1 MVGCERR
8 RDTTLVAAPKDYLIG
23 PVFSARPHLGQRRV
37 VIGEREYIIGGF
49 DPFDPTAHPPALD
62 VRHARAVFSLLSF
75 RKQGEKTQ
83 LIRFSFYEF
92 CRQYANSNGGR
103 YARAILKILGD
114 LAKSYIRITDTNTG
128 RGHQYR
134 LIERVDI
141 ETRLPRRRDSKL
153 ALSNQQEMFFNGCTL
168 SPEFAGLLDNIAE
181 LQYLKLDVFTKIR
194 APLAQAIYLYIPSR
208 AHHRTEANPFEI
220 NLTNLLREV
229 SYPIP
234 KHKSVRYKIFTQ
246 REDIGHSIVQQL
258 DGLEM
263 VRGNFRVRVVET
275 NDGEDYKLQ
284 AWAERGEQKKLIA
297 SNSKLRAA
305 WIASGRSP
313 AEFEQ
318 RLANAVPLDSHELD
332 LLEMAAFRVQGNERF
347 LMIAKALL
355 PRSQF
360 LELLHEAKGDELE
373 GRQAKKNPTARLIWR
388 IKSAIKSPISIPL
401 SRSSGLDN

>member
-1 MVGCERR
+1 
-8 RDTTLVAAPKDYLIG
+8 
-23 PVFSARPHLGQRRV
+23 
-37 VIGEREYIIGGF
+37 
-49 DPFDPTAHPPALD
+49 
-62 VRHARAVFSLLSF
+62 
-75 RKQGEKTQ
+75 
-83 LIRFSFYEF
+83 
-92 CRQYANSNGGR
+92 
-103 YARAILKILGD
+103 
-114 LAKSYIRITDTNTG
+114 
-128 RGHQYR
+128 
-134 LIERVDI
+134 
-141 ETRLPRRRDSKL
+141 
-153 ALSNQQEMFFNGCTL
+153 
-168 SPEFAGLLDNIAE
+168 
-181 LQYLKLDVFTKIR
+181 
-194 APLAQAIYLYIPSR
+194 
-208 AHHRTEANPFEI
+208 
-220 NLTNLLREV
+220 
-229 SYPIP
+229 
-234 KHKSVRYKIFTQ
+234 
-246 REDIGHSIVQQL
+246 
-258 DGLEM
+258 M